1 MSSNSQN
8 NSILSALC
16 HGSIFFSSVL
26 VGIAIP
32 VIILVVSDDKV
43 VQSNAK
49 ESLNFHLNIWIYGII
64 AGILTFVLIG
74 WLLLPIVFVISFIL
88 PIIAIVQILSN
99 PDTVY
104 RYPFIFRVF

>member
-1 MSSNSQN
+1 MSSNLEKN
-8 NSILSALC
+8 KILSALC

-32 VIILVVSDDKV
+32 IIILVITDDNIVK
-43 VQSNAK
+43 SNAK

-64 AGILTFVLIG
+64 ATILTFVLIG
-74 WLLLPIVFVISFIL
+74 WLLLPIVFLISFIF

-99 PDTVY
+99 PDKVY
-104 RYPFIFRVF
+104 RYPFIFRVL